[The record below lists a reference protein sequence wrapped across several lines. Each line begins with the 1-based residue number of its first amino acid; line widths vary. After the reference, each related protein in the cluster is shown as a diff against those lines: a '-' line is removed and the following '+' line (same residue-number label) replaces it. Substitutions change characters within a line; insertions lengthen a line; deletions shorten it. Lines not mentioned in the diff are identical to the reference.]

1 MAEFLIW
8 IWLGIAIASAV
19 LEFISMQMV
28 SIWFTVG
35 SIVAIILSLCGVIWW
50 AQLLTFGIVSLV
62 LLLSLRKICLK
73 YLLKNDNA
81 TTNVDGLVGTTQKLV
96 EPITKDTAGAV
107 KISGVVWTAVAEN
120 DVLIEKGESV
130 KIERVEGNKLVVS
143 KIKQKG
149 EDK

>member
-120 DVLIEKGESV
+120 DVSIEKGESV

>member
-96 EPITKDTAGAV
+96 EPITKDAAGAV
-107 KISGVVWTAVAEN
+107 RISGVVWTAVAEN
-120 DVLIEKGESV
+120 DVSIEKGESV
-130 KIERVEGNKLVVS
+130 KIERVEGNKLIVS
-143 KIKQKG
+143 KT
-149 EDK
+149 E